1 MFIIFRIVLIIFV
14 SKKKT
19 TSIIVENEEGDDN
32 EEEYYQSNQYQNGES
47 SHSGSKRKLDGEGN
61 AGENDDVE
69 NGESSSGGEK
79 KKKRKKEFLNLNA
92 TFMAGVQGVTLLT
105 DQARVN
111 GLQEIIQ
118 NMCKWKGNGF
128 PGSQPVSMDLN
139 NITLLQ
145 KKPYRVSWKADG
157 TRYMMLILKENEIYF
172 FDRDNSCFEVEAI
185 RFLCP
190 EDLTK
195 HLENTLIDGVSI

>member
-1 MFIIFRIVLIIFV
+1 M
-14 SKKKT
+14 
-19 TSIIVENEEGDDN
+19 
-32 EEEYYQSNQYQNGES
+32 
-47 SHSGSKRKLDGEGN
+47 
-61 AGENDDVE
+61 
-69 NGESSSGGEK
+69 
-79 KKKRKKEFLNLNA
+79 NA

-118 NMCKWKGNGF
+118 NMCKWKGTGF